1 MLDDIGRALVLDR
14 DVRDLLCRTLE
25 ELALVR
31 GDDLIK
37 PARCRSD
44 MDPARTTAAAMESA
58 LFSSDMETSSL
69 LRFVE
74 QAGRTPRHRLW
85 RSPCFFT
92 PANGSG
98 SAVDSARCAGTVRV
112 AGSAPG

>member
-44 MDPARTTAAAMESA
+44 MDPARTTAAAMESV

-74 QAGRTPRHRLW
+74 QARAEHHATGCGAAHVSSR
-85 RSPCFFT
+85 
-92 PANGSG
+92 
-98 SAVDSARCAGTVRV
+98 
-112 AGSAPG
+112 